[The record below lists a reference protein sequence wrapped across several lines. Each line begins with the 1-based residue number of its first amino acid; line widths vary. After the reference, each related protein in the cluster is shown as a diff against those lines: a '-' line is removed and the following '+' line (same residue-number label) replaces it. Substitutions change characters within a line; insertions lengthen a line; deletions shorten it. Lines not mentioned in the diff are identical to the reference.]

1 MPSTSKKQHNF
12 MAAIANNPKFAKK
25 VGVPKATGEEFM
37 KADKGRKFKEG
48 GAMDMAKDKK
58 LVKKAVGMHEKQ
70 LHSGKKSNLTK
81 LRSGGSCGSKMKKYA
96 AGGKVR
102 YNDGGMPDY
111 EREPDEQ
118 DRKIQEG
125 AMAEYTDRKEK
136 EAIMAKPLA
145 KASFKEAF
153 ADARASGDKTFEYMG
168 KKYSTEMAK
177 PKAAS
182 FSDKA
187 KKAGFTSAETKG
199 GAALMTRKD
208 RSTGMKAGG
217 SVKARGCGIASK
229 GLTKGKMV

>member
-96 AGGKVR
+96 AGGIVR

-118 DRKIQEG
+118 DRKMQEN
-125 AMAEYTDRKEK
+125 AVAEYTDRKEK

-153 ADARASGDKTFEYMG
+153 ADARAAGDKTFEYMG

-177 PKAAS
+177 PQKS
-182 FSDKA
+182 FADKA

>member
-1 MPSTSKKQHNF
+1 MPSTSKKQPNF

-118 DRKIQEG
+118 DRKMQEN
-125 AMAEYTDRKEK
+125 AVAEYTDRKEK

-153 ADARASGDKTFEYMG
+153 AEARANGDKTFEWGG

-177 PKAAS
+177 PQKS
-182 FSDKA
+182 FADKA